1 MVAALNPDKCWELA
15 SQYRKT
21 GLPGSVLT
29 CETSFLLGS
38 VVRDIIRDAVPP
50 AILQQCIAT
59 AESAYFKTFDDQSD
73 SPLPAEMKRVYGEA
87 TLGQVSRVA
96 LAAYGEQGDTLF
108 LTGATFVHRIKGDP
122 RMKFEITPLIE
133 ERAESLR
140 TAFTKAIK

>member
-1 MVAALNPDKCWELA
+1 FLRLAFWKKPDPSIIENMSWNLMVAALNPDKCWELA

-50 AILQQCIAT
+50 ALLQKCIAT

-73 SPLPAEMKRVYGEA
+73 SPLPAE
-87 TLGQVSRVA
+87 
-96 LAAYGEQGDTLF
+96 
-108 LTGATFVHRIKGDP
+108 
-122 RMKFEITPLIE
+122 
-133 ERAESLR
+133 
-140 TAFTKAIK
+140 